1 MINLKKSWWKILL
14 LALIVTFI
22 NIVGH
27 VIDGTT
33 LPTNIDPLSI
43 FSKTIGIRT
52 VVIIFFII
60 FFSSMS
66 VTFLIIEKW
75 MNASKIIKGLKL
87 GISWGIIFFLGVIE
101 TYPVFGK
108 TSIIAD
114 IRLGLVDLISII
126 VLGILLG
133 KFFASDGQSSKTHIK
148 NNSLTLLV
156 VTSFYIIGRYFAYS
170 ILKIESGFIERP
182 VSTFIWT
189 LATGISF
196 GILYILAGR
205 NISEKNLVKK
215 SAFFGLTNV
224 GTNWIIFNLFW
235 PFIYQSSVLRFVEF
249 IVGRAIV
256 DTIFIILGVYFSER
270 LINKKDTKISYSK

>member
-1 MINLKKSWWKILL
+1 MINLKKNWWKILF
-14 LALIVTFI
+14 LALIAIFI
-22 NIVGH
+22 NAVGH
-27 VIDGTT
+27 IIDGTK

-43 FSKTIGIRT
+43 FSKTIGTRT
-52 VVIIFFII
+52 VAIIFFII

-75 MNASKIIKGLKL
+75 MHGSKIVKGLKF
-87 GISWGIIFFLGVIE
+87 GISWGIIFFLGAIE

-133 KFFASDGQSSKTHIK
+133 KFFASDGQSSKTHIQ

-196 GILYILAGR
+196 GILYILTGR
-205 NISEKNLVKK
+205 NISEKNLIKR
-215 SAFFGLTNV
+215 SAFCGLTNV
-224 GTNWIIFNLFW
+224 GTNWLIFNLFW
-235 PFIYQSSVLRFVEF
+235 PFVYQSSLLRFVEF

-270 LINKKDTKISYSK
+270 LINKKATKISYSK